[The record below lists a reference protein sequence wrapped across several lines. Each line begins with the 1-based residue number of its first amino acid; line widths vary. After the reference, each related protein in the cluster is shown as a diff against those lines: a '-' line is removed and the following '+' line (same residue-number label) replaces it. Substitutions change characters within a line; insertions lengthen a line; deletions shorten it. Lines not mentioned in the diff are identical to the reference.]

1 MNDDIT
7 DVEGI
12 LVGHASDFNAYTGC
26 TAIICDKKA
35 RGGVDIRG
43 TASGTRQI
51 DPVSP
56 FHLVN
61 DVDAI
66 LLSGGSSYGLDAGG
80 GVMAYLEEKGQGF
93 DVAVTTVPSVP
104 TAIIFDL
111 SFGDHRLRPDQKMG
125 YRAANNANDG
135 PVEQGSIG
143 VGTGATVGKA
153 FGIEFAMKGGV
164 GTASVSLPNGVVVGA
179 LVAVNAFGDVVDD
192 KTGEIMAGARDPK
205 DKQRF
210 KDSFQSIKQGI
221 NVNTFAIQNTTLGVV
236 ATNAELNREEL
247 TKVAQM
253 AHHAFA
259 KVISPS
265 HTNFDGDV
273 VFALSLGNKD
283 ASVNSVGLLAD
294 EVCRMSVKRAIIEA
308 ESFGILPSYRDLQQ
322 KEQY

>member
-1 MNDDIT
+1 MHDAIT

-12 LVGHASDFNAYTGC
+12 LVGHASDYDAYTGC
-26 TAIICDKKA
+26 TVIICDKKA
-35 RGGVDIRG
+35 RGGVDLRG

-56 FHLVN
+56 LHLVN

-80 GVMAYLEEKGQGF
+80 GVMAYLEEKGKGF

-111 SFGDHRLRPDQKMG
+111 SFGQSGVRPDQEMG
-125 YRAANNANDG
+125 YAAAGCAVSG
-135 PVEQGSIG
+135 PVEQGSVG
-143 VGTGATVGKA
+143 VGAGATVGKA
-153 FGIEFAMKGGV
+153 YGIEYAMKGGV
-164 GTASVSLPNGVVVGA
+164 GTASIRLPNGVVVGA

-192 KTGEIMAGARDPK
+192 ETGKIMAGTRDPK
-205 DKQRF
+205 EEGRF
-210 KDSFQSIKQGI
+210 SDSFQAIKLGLTI
-221 NVNTFAIQNTTLGVV
+221 DTFAHNTNTTLGVV
-236 ATNAELNREEL
+236 ATNAGFNREEL

-253 AHHAFA
+253 ANHALA

-273 VFALSLGNKD
+273 MFALSLGEKE
-283 ASVNSVGLLAD
+283 ASVNSAGLLAD
-294 EVCRMSVKRAIIEA
+294 EVIRRSVKRAIIEA
-308 ESFGILPSYRDLQQ
+308 DGFGILPSYRDLQ
-322 KEQY
+322 KGK